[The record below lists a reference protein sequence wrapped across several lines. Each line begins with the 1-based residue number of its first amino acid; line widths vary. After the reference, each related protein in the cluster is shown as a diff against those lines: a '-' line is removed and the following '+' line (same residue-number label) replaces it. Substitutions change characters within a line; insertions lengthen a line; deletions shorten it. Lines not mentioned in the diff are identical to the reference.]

1 MNSIQRSSL
10 GVMVCG
16 TSILALAIGIRLS
29 FGLFLQ
35 PMSQTLGWGRETFAF
50 AIALQNILWGL
61 TQPLMGMLADKYGAR
76 KVVVVGGL
84 GYCLG
89 LYLMSQATSPLTL
102 NLTTG
107 LLIGVSLSA
116 TSFAVVLGVVGRAVS
131 ERNRSMALGLA
142 SAGGSV
148 GQVLILPIGQALIS
162 AYGWVLALGGL
173 AAIAFLMVPLAAA
186 LGPSERQSREELKEQ
201 LISHAVAEA
210 GLHRGFWLLMA
221 GFLVCGF
228 HVTFIATHLPAYI
241 VDSGLSPGLGATAL
255 ALIGLFNIIGSSFWG
270 IVGGKYS
277 KKYSLSSLYLARAV
291 LIAALVFFPVS
302 NLSVLVFAS
311 GMGFLWL
318 GTVPLTSGLIGQI
331 FGVRYL
337 STLFGIVFFSH
348 QIGAFLGVWMG
359 GYIFDLTGSYDI
371 VWYVSIALG
380 VLSALLHWPINEQ
393 PVARLALAGESSSPT

>member
-16 TSILALAIGIRLS
+16 TSILALAIGIRLR

-76 KVVVVGGL
+76 KVVAMGGL

-142 SAGGSV
+142 AAGGSV
-148 GQVLILPIGQALIS
+148 GQVLILPIGQALIT

-186 LGPSERQSREELKEQ
+186 LGPSERKSQKELNEQ

-210 GLHRGFWLLMA
+210 GLHRGYWLLMA

-255 ALIGLFNIIGSSFWG
+255 ALIGLFNIIGSCFWG

-291 LIAALVFFPVS
+291 LIAALVLFPIS
-302 NLSVLVFAS
+302 NLSILVFAS

-348 QIGAFLGVWMG
+348 QIGAFLGVWLG
-359 GYIFDLTGSYDI
+359 GYIFDVTGSYDI

-393 PVARLALAGESSSPT
+393 PLARLALAGESSSPT

>member
-50 AIALQNILWGL
+50 AIALQNILWGV

-76 KVVVVGGL
+76 KVVAMGGL

-142 SAGGSV
+142 AAGGSV
-148 GQVLILPIGQALIS
+148 GQVLILPIGQALIT

-186 LGPSERQSREELKEQ
+186 LGPSERKSRKELNEQ

-210 GLHRGFWLLMA
+210 GLHRGYWLLMA
-221 GFLVCGF
+221 GFFVCGF

-255 ALIGLFNIIGSSFWG
+255 ALIGLFNIIGSCFWG

-291 LIAALVFFPVS
+291 LIAALVLFPIS
-302 NLSVLVFAS
+302 NLSILVFAS

-348 QIGAFLGVWMG
+348 QIGAFLGVWLG
-359 GYIFDLTGSYDI
+359 GYIFDVTGSYDI

-393 PVARLALAGESSSPT
+393 PLARLALAGESSSPT